1 MKHCES
7 VADMPSRCHAA
18 NLVLTTKSVTFD
30 DLVNSYNMTVFAEW
44 HHEHLGRLAAYSNMP
59 VDIFKV
65 NFVHHIAKQI
75 LRI

>member
-30 DLVNSYNMTVFAEW
+30 DLVNSYNMTVFAE
-44 HHEHLGRLAAYSNMP
+44 
-59 VDIFKV
+59 
-65 NFVHHIAKQI
+65 
-75 LRI
+75 